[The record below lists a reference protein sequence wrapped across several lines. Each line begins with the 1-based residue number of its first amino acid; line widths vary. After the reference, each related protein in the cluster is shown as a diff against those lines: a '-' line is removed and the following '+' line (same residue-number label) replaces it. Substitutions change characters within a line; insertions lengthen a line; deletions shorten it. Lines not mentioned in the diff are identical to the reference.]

1 MISFKKLKDILATS
15 VEWEQQMKDLYD
27 VAAIGLEEKKA
38 KELLSFLKENHSR
51 NLDII
56 KNLDVND
63 FGPDEWVKFTADF
76 SVLSQIPQHQI
87 TRESTAEEIFSRV
100 RTYEESLRSFYQ
112 RVSEHTVSESET
124 ELFESLALMKNIQL
138 DSIRDFMS
146 TYFNPNLG

>member
-15 VEWEQQMKDLYD
+15 VEWEQHMKDLYD
-27 VAAIGLEEKKA
+27 VAEVGLKEKEA
-38 KELLSFLKENHSR
+38 KELLLFLKENHRR

-56 KNLDVND
+56 ENLDINNY
-63 FGPDEWVKFTADF
+63 GPDEWVNFTADF

-100 RTYEESLRSFYQ
+100 KTYEESLRSFYQ

-138 DSIRDFMS
+138 DSIKNFMS
-146 TYFNPNLG
+146 SYFNPNLG